1 MSVIGVSPG
10 SPEATAPRSVQP
22 VAVYDSSTGAV
33 IAPATAAG
41 QAALQT
47 AIGSVGDAAWSGTGN
62 GSVIAILKAIYANG
76 VLP

>member
-10 SPEATAPRSVQP
+10 SPEAVAPRSVQP
-22 VAVYDSSTGAV
+22 VAVYDSATGAV

-62 GSVIAILKAIYANG
+62 GSVIAILKAIAANTAA
-76 VLP
+76 